1 VEEHEMTTQK
11 TFKRRVRDRMDKTG
25 ESYTAARRMLIAA
38 GDRPEPVAVDWK
50 PPVSDEAMTNATG
63 HGWDRWFGLLD
74 AWGGTGHTHPE
85 IARWLSDEHG
95 VPPWWTQSIT
105 VGYEQ
110 ARGMRAPGQHVDGW
124 SVTATKTI
132 GVPVER
138 LFEAF
143 ADDDL
148 RERWLPAADLRLRTA
163 TAPKSARYD
172 WEDGSTRVMVG
183 FIRVSDDKSTVAI
196 EHARLP
202 DADTAD
208 EMKAWWRERVAALK
222 PLLEKNMAGR
232 ER

>member
-1 VEEHEMTTQK
+1 MTTQK
-11 TFKRRVRDRMDKTG
+11 TFKRRVRDRMAKTG
-25 ESYTAARRMLIAA
+25 ESYTAARRMLIAS
-38 GDRPEPVAVDWK
+38 GDRPEPTIVDWT

-63 HGWDRWFGLLD
+63 HGWEHWFGVLD

-124 SVTATKTI
+124 AVTATKTI
-132 GVPVER
+132 AVPVER

-148 RERWLPAADLRLRTA
+148 RERWLSGADLRLRTA
-163 TAPKSARYD
+163 TVPKTARYD
-172 WEDGSTRVMVG
+172 WEDGSTRVNVG
-183 FIRVSDDKSTVAI
+183 FLRVSDEKSTVAI

-208 EMKAWWRERVAALK
+208 EMKAWWRSRVAALK
-222 PLLEKNMAGR
+222 PLLENGSAESQNR
-232 ER
+232 

>member
-1 VEEHEMTTQK
+1 MTTQK
-11 TFKRRVRDRMDKTG
+11 TFKRRVRARMGKTG
-25 ESYTAARRMLIAA
+25 ESYTTARRMLIAN
-38 GDRPEPVAVDWK
+38 GDHPEPAAVDWT

-63 HGWDRWFGLLD
+63 HGWDHWFRLLD
-74 AWGGTGHTHPE
+74 DWGGTAHTHPE
-85 IARWLSDEHG
+85 IARWLSSEHD

-124 SVTATKTI
+124 SVTATKTV

-138 LFEAF
+138 LFDAF
-143 ADDDL
+143 TDDGF
-148 RERWLPAADLRLRTA
+148 RERWLPGADLRLRTK

-172 WEDGSTRVMVG
+172 WEDGSTRVLVG
-183 FIRVSDDKSTVAI
+183 FIRVAEAKSTVAV

-208 EMKAWWRERVAALK
+208 EMKAWWRGRVAALK
-222 PLLEKNMAGR
+222 EILEAEPAR
-232 ER
+232 